1 MCRVYSV
8 RVSAKNER
16 EIRER
21 SRITKRMRERERE
34 GGSEYCSLYKNNKKT
49 RTYLA
54 FAERQIGFTILG
66 GIEVVTGCHQQGRS
80 PPLIG
85 CDELL
90 KLPRASTD
98 VCVPSISF
106 EETVIIAI

>member
-34 GGSEYCSLYKNNKKT
+34 REREGGRLRVLFSVQK
-49 RTYLA
+49 
-54 FAERQIGFTILG
+54 
-66 GIEVVTGCHQQGRS
+66 
-80 PPLIG
+80 
-85 CDELL
+85 
-90 KLPRASTD
+90 
-98 VCVPSISF
+98 
-106 EETVIIAI
+106 

>member
-34 GGSEYCSLYKNNKKT
+34 GGRLRVLFSVQK
-49 RTYLA
+49 
-54 FAERQIGFTILG
+54 
-66 GIEVVTGCHQQGRS
+66 
-80 PPLIG
+80 
-85 CDELL
+85 
-90 KLPRASTD
+90 
-98 VCVPSISF
+98 
-106 EETVIIAI
+106 

>member
-34 GGSEYCSLYKNNKKT
+34 
-49 RTYLA
+49 R
-54 FAERQIGFTILG
+54 EREG
-66 GIEVVTGCHQQGRS
+66 ERGREAQS
-80 PPLIG
+80 TVLCTKIIKRRVPIWPLRSG
-85 CDELL
+85 
-90 KLPRASTD
+90 K
-98 VCVPSISF
+98 
-106 EETVIIAI
+106 

>member
-1 MCRVYSV
+1 MEEFQKLCWYPTDSV
-8 RVSAKNER
+8 FGAHKLPHT
-16 EIRER
+16 IL
-21 SRITKRMRERERE
+21 RMIEA
-34 GGSEYCSLYKNNKKT
+34 LD
-49 RTYLA
+49 YLA

-90 KLPRASTD
+90 KLPRVSTD